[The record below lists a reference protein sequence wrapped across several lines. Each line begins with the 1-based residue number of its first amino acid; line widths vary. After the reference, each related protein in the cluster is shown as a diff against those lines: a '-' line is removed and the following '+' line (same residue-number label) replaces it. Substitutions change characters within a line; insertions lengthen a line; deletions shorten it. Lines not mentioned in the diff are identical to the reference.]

1 MSTDSPPLK
10 KRKIRQCTFRK
21 EWRSQPEYESWLLP
35 VDDDATAAR
44 CTICASTFTVKFDG
58 VSAVKHHA
66 STQKHKQ
73 KSLASKQSAT
83 VKKFFVPA
91 ISSAEDHVTAAELGT
106 IFHGIKHNYS
116 YLSMDCGSKLA
127 PKVFSDSDIASR
139 MRLGRTKMEHL
150 VKDVLAPYA
159 VECIVEK
166 LRPAGRNLPFALS
179 TDASNKGNR
188 KLFPI
193 AVRFY
198 DVSGAGITDA
208 LIDFCE
214 QADETSGGICELL
227 ATSLEKVGLS
237 LERAVAYSA
246 DNASVNYGKH
256 NSVFQKMQKDQP
268 TLLKANCNC
277 HVVHNTAKHAVKSLK
292 FDVETLVLK
301 VFKEFSS
308 SSKCVEELKTFFEFC
323 DQEYSKVLC
332 HISVRWLSLFTAL
345 DRLIKNWTPI
355 KSYFLSQG
363 EEECEKI
370 IWRFISNQADGLSE
384 SVTLPECYMH
394 FMHSFLAMFHS
405 AILTLE
411 KSHLEPTELYAVMT
425 KLRKQLINRRD
436 DMFFGV
442 KANLGLEILPGGQVA
457 KLEFLNVY
465 DRALAYLEKWFDFE
479 NSPFK
484 MLAELDLRKGAPTTL
499 VVINAGNLFGIDFQ
513 EEGDELYS
521 ELCLLKDALPG
532 LLKCDEKSSSMWL
545 KFLKAVKCPLLQNL
559 MEHVYSIP
567 CSNAFVERV
576 FSVMGNLWTDERN
589 QLSVPMVKAEL
600 CVRYNLVY
608 SCEEF
613 VKMARE
619 NKKLIRAAKSNS
631 KYIFKFRE

>member
-159 VECIVEK
+159 V
-166 LRPAGRNLPFALS
+166 
-179 TDASNKGNR
+179 D
-188 KLFPI
+188 
-193 AVRFY
+193 
-198 DVSGAGITDA
+198 GAGITDA

-227 ATSLEKVGLS
+227 ATSLE
-237 LERAVAYSA
+237 
-246 DNASVNYGKH
+246 
-256 NSVFQKMQKDQP
+256 
-268 TLLKANCNC
+268 
-277 HVVHNTAKHAVKSLK
+277 
-292 FDVETLVLK
+292 
-301 VFKEFSS
+301 
-308 SSKCVEELKTFFEFC
+308 
-323 DQEYSKVLC
+323 
-332 HISVRWLSLFTAL
+332 
-345 DRLIKNWTPI
+345 
-355 KSYFLSQG
+355 
-363 EEECEKI
+363 
-370 IWRFISNQADGLSE
+370 
-384 SVTLPECYMH
+384 
-394 FMHSFLAMFHS
+394 
-405 AILTLE
+405 
-411 KSHLEPTELYAVMT
+411 
-425 KLRKQLINRRD
+425 
-436 DMFFGV
+436 

-499 VVINAGNLFGIDFQ
+499 VVINAGNLFGSDFQ